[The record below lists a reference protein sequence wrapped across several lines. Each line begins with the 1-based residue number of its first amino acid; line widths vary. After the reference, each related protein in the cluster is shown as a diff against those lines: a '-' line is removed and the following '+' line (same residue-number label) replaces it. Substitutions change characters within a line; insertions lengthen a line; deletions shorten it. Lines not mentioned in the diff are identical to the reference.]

1 MGRIFNIQRLC
12 VDDGPGIRTTVFLA
26 GCPLR
31 CAWCHNPEGMCR
43 EGGVFYFEE
52 RCLTCGRCTAICPCH
67 TIEGGVHKIDR
78 ERCTA
83 CGKCASL
90 GCGALEVTTKEMT
103 AKEVIEIA
111 CRDERFYHHSGGG
124 VTFSG
129 GEPMHQL
136 AFLKE
141 LLEEAKA
148 RGLHTAMETSGFAR
162 WEQYLE
168 ILPLVDLFLYDFKHS
183 DPEAHE
189 RYTGVP
195 LAPISENLERLSAS
209 GADIILRCI
218 IVPDLNDTEA
228 HFEAIGQL
236 AERLSGVREV
246 HLEPYHELGLSK
258 RERLG
263 IPFDKGEFRTV
274 TPEEK
279 ATYIQKIPT
288 KKPIIM

>member
-1 MGRIFNIQRLC
+1 MGRVFNIQRLC

-26 GCPLR
+26 GCPLH
-31 CAWCHNPEGMCR
+31 CAWCHNPEGMCSV
-43 EGGVFYFEE
+43 GGVFYFEE
-52 RCLTCGRCTAICPCH
+52 RCLTCGRCTEICPCH
-67 TIEGGVHKIDR
+67 TIVDGVHKIDR
-78 ERCTA
+78 ESCTA

-90 GCGALEVTTKEMT
+90 GCGALEVTTKEMSAT
-103 AKEVIEIA
+103 EVIA
-111 CRDERFYHHSGGG
+111 TVYRDERFYFHSGGG

-129 GEPMHQL
+129 GEPMYQF

-148 RGLHTAMETSGFAR
+148 KGLHTALETSGFAR

-195 LAPISENLERLSAS
+195 LAPVLDNLERLNAHGAS
-209 GADIILRCI
+209 IVLRCI
-218 IVPDLNDTEA
+218 IVPELNDTDS
-228 HFEAIGQL
+228 HFDAIGRL
-236 AERLSGVREV
+236 AERLDGVREV

-263 IPFDKGEFRTV
+263 IPFEKSQFRTA
-274 TPEEK
+274 TTEEK
-279 ATYIQKIPT
+279 ATYIQRVSTT
-288 KKPIIM
+288 KPVIM